1 MAANYWASTQRRH
14 WQFSRETLLDIRQR
28 LEDED
33 RNLVQQYP
41 LPDRRHLSF
50 FFNGRGCL
58 RRPAACVMLI
68 FKSIELAKLGKRIGV
83 RQQALATAQVYV
95 RRFYSK
101 VEIRHTNPYLVLA
114 TALYLAC
121 KMEECPQHIR
131 VVVSEARNIWPGLN
145 ACFSCMSVAAN
156 ILADFILS
164 DVSKLGECEFF
175 LISEMNSQLIVHH
188 PYRTLQELF
197 ITLNMA
203 QEDVS
208 LAWSIL
214 NDHYLTDLPLLFPP
228 HVIAVT
234 AIFLALTLKPTQAGL
249 QAAASTAAAL
259 ASASQVPKETSS
271 TGSTITNSPQV
282 KVQNLVSWLA
292 EGEVDIKAV
301 VDCSQEIISLY
312 DVLEQYSE
320 KTCKEQLA
328 RFVKARGLEK

>member
-50 FFNGRGCL
+50 FFNGQ
-58 RRPAACVMLI
+58 
-68 FKSIELAKLGKRIGV
+68 LAKLGKRIGV

-131 VVVSEARNIWPGLN
+131 VVVSEARNIWP
-145 ACFSCMSVAAN
+145 
-156 ILADFILS
+156 DFILS